1 MSHTQPDGL
10 PSCFFEAHGD
20 VTISLFP
27 AGSIFGKNASET
39 RPQLIRIDAAGGVQP
54 LNPPSCADVSNT
66 QEIRLSSNTLTKAS
80 TFFKDSLK
88 QEWLVKKET
97 GVEESGPDMSQCMK
111 SYELELD
118 TSGCDFLIG
127 KVILIIN
134 KNPLFAD
141 GFCFSMSYVDA
152 CLGLDVWVSAFERHL
167 VYLGYVF
174 KGLQNL
180 PNRIEPFVKDVFTAD
195 EWNLVLLTWNTWLQQ
210 RAEKSRAEYQ
220 YVDSSVLAL
229 HSIAVLDVVLP
240 FWSFKYPP
248 VVAEKA
254 SNHLQH
260 ALILAKDRTYRHI
273 TVDRDEIFGFRI
285 NNARFLAKYGYPWL
299 YRQEDETDD
308 RLFGLIATNNLLDV
322 KEDLIDIEP

>member
-1 MSHTQPDGL
+1 MSGPQNRRPSHQQEPSGDDINDNERVDAELNLVSTVNLLGL
-10 PSCFFEAHGD
+10 SMICGFPHGTAHFLMTRLQRMEAFPVRMTYLVQRLLRWLSCHNTEENVKSRLVQFIVSE
-20 VTISLFP
+20 VP
-27 AGSIFGKNASET
+27 AREIH
-39 RPQLIRIDAAGGVQP
+39 RQP
-54 LNPPSCADVSNT
+54 LPYLRVACVLRS
-66 QEIRLSSNTLTKAS
+66 K
-80 TFFKDSLK
+80 
-88 QEWLVKKET
+88 
-97 GVEESGPDMSQCMK
+97 
-111 SYELELD
+111 
-118 TSGCDFLIG
+118 FLFG
-127 KVILIIN
+127 LIID

-229 HSIAVLDVVLP
+229 HSIAVSDVVLP
-240 FWSFKYPP
+240 FWSFKYTP

-260 ALILAKDRTYRHI
+260 ALILAKERTYRHI

-285 NNARFLAKYGYPWL
+285 NNARFFAKYGYPWL
-299 YRQEDETDD
+299 YRQEGETDD
-308 RLFGLIATNNLLDV
+308 RLFGLIATNNLFNV
-322 KEDLIDIEP
+322 KEDLRRSA

>member
-1 MSHTQPDGL
+1 MH
-10 PSCFFEAHGD
+10 E
-20 VTISLFP
+20 
-27 AGSIFGKNASET
+27 
-39 RPQLIRIDAAGGVQP
+39 
-54 LNPPSCADVSNT
+54 
-66 QEIRLSSNTLTKAS
+66 
-80 TFFKDSLK
+80 
-88 QEWLVKKET
+88 
-97 GVEESGPDMSQCMK
+97 

-152 CLGLDVWVSAFERHL
+152 CLALT
-167 VYLGYVF
+167 
-174 KGLQNL
+174 
-180 PNRIEPFVKDVFTAD
+180 IEPFVKDVFTAD

-260 ALILAKDRTYRHI
+260 ALILAKERTYRHI

-285 NNARFLAKYGYPWL
+285 NNARFFAKYGYP
-299 YRQEDETDD
+299 
-308 RLFGLIATNNLLDV
+308 
-322 KEDLIDIEP
+322 

>member
-1 MSHTQPDGL
+1 MTYVNELVNAELNLVSTVNLLGL
-10 PSCFFEAHGD
+10 SMICGFPHGTAHFLMTRLQRMQAFPVRMTYLVQRLLRWLSCHNTEENVKSRLVQFIVSE
-20 VTISLFP
+20 VP
-27 AGSIFGKNASET
+27 AREIH
-39 RPQLIRIDAAGGVQP
+39 RQP
-54 LNPPSCADVSNT
+54 LPYLRVACV
-66 QEIRLSSNTLTKAS
+66 LSSK
-80 TFFKDSLK
+80 
-88 QEWLVKKET
+88 
-97 GVEESGPDMSQCMK
+97 
-111 SYELELD
+111 
-118 TSGCDFLIG
+118 FLFG
-127 KVILIIN
+127 LIID

-195 EWNLVLLTWNTWLQQ
+195 EWSLVLLTWNTWLQQ

-229 HSIAVLDVVLP
+229 HSIAVSDVVLP
-240 FWSFKYPP
+240 FWSFKYTP

-260 ALILAKDRTYRHI
+260 ALILAKERIYRHI
-273 TVDRDEIFGFRI
+273 TVDQDEILGFRI
-285 NNARFLAKYGYPWL
+285 NNAGFFAKYGYPWL

-322 KEDLIDIEP
+322 KEDLRRSA